1 MLTAVLL
8 SFPQLPIFNLLP
20 SPLWKIS
27 TSYWILNDIAF
38 GRFQC
43 QARTMGPFQHW
54 KCSRSCHGVSPHGF
68 LSLSV
73 CHNAHPLYQWWSWL
87 FGVRPASH
95 RSSRP
100 AQLHI
105 RYRPDLRSLLCPR
118 HISSVLLAC
127 QKESNEEIQ
136 LLRGRLAWTSVL
148 PWTCPPW
155 RGDCRHW
162 RCKCSMECLGVPLSW
177 YYPALHS
184 LSHNHSSQKKQGLD
198 EQHAT

>member
-1 MLTAVLL
+1 MAEKSRVTT
-8 SFPQLPIFNLLP
+8 PR
-20 SPLWKIS
+20 
-27 TSYWILNDIAF
+27 
-38 GRFQC
+38 GRHESLV
-43 QARTMGPFQHW
+43 P
-54 KCSRSCHGVSPHGF
+54 GVSSSRLRPDSDQSRIWCRARPW
-68 LSLSV
+68 LVCYSLNELTWVSFV
-73 CHNAHPLYQWWSWL
+73 HVVHWHLTIFFFFFFFFFFVVSWVL
-87 FGVRPASH
+87 FDRPASH

-127 QKESNEEIQ
+127 QKDSNEEIQ

-162 RCKCSMECLGVPLSW
+162 KCKCSMDQECLGVPISW
-177 YYPALHS
+177 YHPALHS
-184 LSHNHSSQKKQGLD
+184 LSHNHRSQKKQGLD